1 MLTFFEY
8 INNINLNEA
17 QSAVNAEK
25 SLSCTRELEDI
36 ILWYARHLDE
46 DDEFYSKLDK
56 SIRRCMNV
64 YIKAYQGML
73 IGSNIVNKE
82 QVVNDTLIRVWR
94 KIKNKIEDKTMD
106 YRKVAGLVGV
116 MIRRSVLDILR
127 RSNSKIRKLHVQH
140 DVIGNEDEPRSL
152 SGDPSVENRGM
163 DDILK
168 VKSLTDAEKF
178 VMTKRADGMKN
189 LEIASEMG
197 VVPSYATQVY
207 NSAVRKIKDY
217 YDF

>member
-8 INNINLNEA
+8 INSINLNEA
-17 QSAVNAEK
+17 QSVIGAEQ

-64 YIKAYQGML
+64 YGKAYQGML
-73 IGSNIVNKE
+73 IGSNIIDKE

-94 KIKNKIEDKTMD
+94 KIKNKIEDRTMD

-116 MIRRSVLDILR
+116 MIRRSVIDMIKR
-127 RSNSKIRKLHVQH
+127 ANSKIRKIHVQH

-152 SGDPSVENRGM
+152 TGDPSVENIGL

-168 VKSLTDAEKF
+168 VKSLTDAEKL
-178 VMTKRADGMKN
+178 VLTKRADGMKN
-189 LEIASEMG
+189 LEIADEMG
-197 VVPSYATQVY
+197 IVPSRATQIY
-207 NSAVRKIKDY
+207 NNAVLKIKDY

>member
-17 QSAVNAEK
+17 QSVIGAEQ
-25 SLSCTRELEDI
+25 SLGCTRELEDI

-64 YIKAYQGML
+64 YVKAYQGML
-73 IGSNIVNKE
+73 IGSNIIDKE

-94 KIKNKIEDKTMD
+94 KIKNKIEDRTMD
-106 YRKVAGLVGV
+106 YRKVAGLVSV
-116 MIRRSVLDILR
+116 MIRRSVIDMIKR
-127 RSNSKIRKLHVQH
+127 ANSKIRKIHVQH

-152 SGDPSVENRGM
+152 TGDPSIENIGL

-168 VKSLTDAEKF
+168 VKSLTDAEKL
-178 VMTKRADGMKN
+178 VLTKRADGMKN
-189 LEIASEMG
+189 LEIADEMG
-197 VVPSYATQVY
+197 IVPSRATQVY

>member
-8 INNINLNEA
+8 INSINLNEA
-17 QSAVNAEK
+17 QSVIGAEQ

-64 YIKAYQGML
+64 YVKAYQGML
-73 IGSNIVNKE
+73 IGSNIIDKE

-94 KIKNKIEDKTMD
+94 KIKNKIEDRTMD

-116 MIRRSVLDILR
+116 MIRRSVIDMIKR
-127 RSNSKIRKLHVQH
+127 ANSKIRKIHVQH

-152 SGDPSVENRGM
+152 TGDPSVENIGL

-168 VKSLTDAEKF
+168 VKSLTDAEKL
-178 VMTKRADGMKN
+178 VLTKRADGMKN
-189 LEIASEMG
+189 LEIADEMG
-197 VVPSYATQVY
+197 IVPSRATQIY
-207 NSAVRKIKDY
+207 NNAVLKIKDY

>member
-17 QSAVNAEK
+17 QSVIGAEQ

-64 YIKAYQGML
+64 YVKAYQGML
-73 IGSNIVNKE
+73 IGRNIIDKE

-94 KIKNKIEDKTMD
+94 KIKNKIEDRTMD

-116 MIRRSVLDILR
+116 MIRRSVIDMIKR
-127 RSNSKIRKLHVQH
+127 ANSKIRKIHVQH

-152 SGDPSVENRGM
+152 TGDPSIENIGLN
-163 DDILK
+163 DILK
-168 VKSLTDAEKF
+168 VKSLTDAEKL
-178 VMTKRADGMKN
+178 VLTKRADGMKN
-189 LEIASEMG
+189 LEIADEMG
-197 VVPSYATQVY
+197 IVPSRATQIY
-207 NSAVRKIKDY
+207 NNAVLKIKDY